1 MRQLDKILKNDL
13 FIAGLVRP
21 KELTDRFLLSYED
34 FDRVFRLIQKHA
46 MLRLDL
52 LLEEATEKRLGLL
65 RNSGMHAGLSEEYRR
80 MVLESYNQEESVYE
94 ELAQRVCDA
103 FEIDI

>member
-46 MLRLDL
+46 MLSLDL

-80 MVLESYNQEESVYE
+80 MVLESYS
-94 ELAQRVCDA
+94 
-103 FEIDI
+103 